1 MHQVS
6 KFVDKVHNSYCIEII
21 LFFSFFLQNFLIN
34 TNKLFKQIELSLI
47 LGCDARRLHKVVVID
62 AVFASVMSENVW

>member
-1 MHQVS
+1 
-6 KFVDKVHNSYCIEII
+6 VDKVHDSYCIEII
-21 LFFSFFLQNFLIN
+21 FFFSFILQNFLIN
-34 TNKLFKQIELSLI
+34 TNKLFKQIELLLI